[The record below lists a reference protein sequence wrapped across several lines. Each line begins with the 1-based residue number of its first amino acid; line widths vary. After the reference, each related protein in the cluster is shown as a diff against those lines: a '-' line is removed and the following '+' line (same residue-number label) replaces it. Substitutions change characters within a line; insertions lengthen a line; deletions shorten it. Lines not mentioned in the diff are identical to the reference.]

1 MRTCCV
7 QTRHTRQHV
16 FNAAHEPEHTLT
28 QYTYVLSLCVA
39 LAVAVLSI
47 SDTALAVAGCSLGAQ
62 HGCSPRRLYP
72 SQRHLRPFRPFSG
85 GHRRTAAVMQRHK
98 HAAAGR
104 RSAPRHAHPRS
115 RPARA
120 PCWLCAISSVMVFV
134 EHHSR
139 NPGAP
144 GERPRA
150 AVASKPG
157 LRTIQRWQAAVH
169 GSEKARETG
178 VGAAALVAC

>member
-72 SQRHLRPFRPFSG
+72 SQRHLRNPFRPFSG

-98 HAAAGR
+98 HAAAR
-104 RSAPRHAHPRS
+104 RRGANRHAHPRS

-139 NPGAP
+139 NHRGSRRETAM
-144 GERPRA
+144 
-150 AVASKPG
+150 AVASK
-157 LRTIQRWQAAVH
+157 LRTIERWQAPAH